1 MPKTGRNQEG
11 IRRELETER
20 GELVTAV
27 ADLRAALH
35 ETSEK
40 VARVK
45 AKLPL
50 IGAGGL
56 LATGGLAALKHLRH
70 QHDDGG
76 TERFRI
82 GRWSLHEHDGD

>member
-1 MPKTGRNQEG
+1 MAKNGRNQET

-20 GELVTAV
+20 SELVTAV

-40 VARVK
+40 VARLK

-50 IGAGGL
+50 VGAGGL
-56 LATGGLAALKHLRH
+56 LVTGGLAALKRRGHG
-70 QHDDGG
+70 DEG

-82 GRWSLHEHDGD
+82 GRWSLHEHDRD